1 MKIQNGRSISFD
13 KLLIA
18 SGADP
23 RPIKAVGLDYRRHPL
38 FIDKKTSTL
47 PGDGNLL

>member
-1 MKIQNGRSISFD
+1 MFSSACQKRHYPFHGIFGMAVKIQNGRSLSFD

-23 RPIKAVGLDYRRHPL
+23 RPIKTPRQL
-38 FIDKKTSTL
+38 
-47 PGDGNLL
+47 N